1 MMFPAQ
7 TSGLRNGNSC
17 ASWHSLKLRQGAGII
32 IAPSNTRN
40 ESVLAGLCSVVVIS
54 EDLNDF

>member
-1 MMFPAQ
+1 MMFPAH

-40 ESVLAGLCSVVVIS
+40 ESVLAGLCSV
-54 EDLNDF
+54 DGHFGGPQ